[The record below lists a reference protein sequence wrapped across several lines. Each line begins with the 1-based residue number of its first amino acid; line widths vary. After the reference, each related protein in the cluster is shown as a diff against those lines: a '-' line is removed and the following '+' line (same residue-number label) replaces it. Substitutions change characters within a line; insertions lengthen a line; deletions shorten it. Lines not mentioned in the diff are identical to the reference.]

1 MTELLKAL
9 DVINQTF
16 KRALRGY
23 NPVEVDEFLD
33 RVADS
38 LQAYAERCVELER
51 ELERLKEQI
60 REYKGM
66 RDSLQE
72 ALLMAQKSA
81 DERVKAAE
89 KQAEAIVAEAR
100 AQAERLLKEA
110 EDHSNV
116 IKEEM
121 SRLQRSKQDF
131 IAEFRALITR
141 YQNLID
147 YYEGEES

>member
-23 NPVEVDEFLD
+23 DPVEVDEFLD

-81 DERVKAAE
+81 DERVRAAE

-121 SRLQRSKQDF
+121 SRLQRTKQDF
-131 IAEFRALITR
+131 VAEFRALLTR

-147 YYEGEES
+147 YEGEGS

>member
-16 KRALRGY
+16 KRSLRGY
-23 NPVEVDEFLD
+23 DPVEVDDFLD

-38 LQAYAERCVELER
+38 LQAYAERCLELER

-60 REYKGM
+60 QEYKGM

-81 DERVKAAE
+81 DEKVKAAE
-89 KQAEAIVAEAR
+89 RQAEAILAEAR

-110 EDHSNV
+110 EEHSNV
-116 IKEEM
+116 VKEEM
-121 SRLQRSKQDF
+121 SHLQRTKQDF

-147 YYEGEES
+147 YEGEGS

>member
-1 MTELLKAL
+1 VTELLKAL

-23 NPVEVDEFLD
+23 DPVEVDEFLD

-100 AQAERLLKEA
+100 AQAERLLKEV

-121 SRLQRSKQDF
+121 SRLQRAKQDF
-131 IAEFRALITR
+131 VAEFRALLTR

-147 YYEGEES
+147 YEGEGS

>member
-1 MTELLKAL
+1 VTELLKAL

-23 NPVEVDEFLD
+23 DPVEVDEFLD

-89 KQAEAIVAEAR
+89 KQAEAIVAEAH

-121 SRLQRSKQDF
+121 SRLQRTKQDF

-147 YYEGEES
+147 YEGEES

>member
-1 MTELLKAL
+1 VTELLKAL

-23 NPVEVDEFLD
+23 DPVEVDEFLD

-81 DERVKAAE
+81 DERVRAAE

-110 EDHSNV
+110 EDHSNA

-147 YYEGEES
+147 YEGEES

>member
-66 RDSLQE
+66 KDSLQE

-147 YYEGEES
+147 YEGEES

>member
-1 MTELLKAL
+1 VTELLKAL

-23 NPVEVDEFLD
+23 DPVEVDEFLD

-66 RDSLQE
+66 KDSLQE

-121 SRLQRSKQDF
+121 SRLQRTKQDF

-147 YYEGEES
+147 YEGEES

>member
-23 NPVEVDEFLD
+23 DPVEVDEFLD

-66 RDSLQE
+66 GDSLQE

-147 YYEGEES
+147 YEGEES

>member
-23 NPVEVDEFLD
+23 DPVEVDEFLD

-121 SRLQRSKQDF
+121 SRLQRTKQDF

-147 YYEGEES
+147 YEGEES

>member
-23 NPVEVDEFLD
+23 DPVEVDEFLD

-89 KQAEAIVAEAR
+89 KQAEAIVAEAH

-147 YYEGEES
+147 YEGEES

>member
-23 NPVEVDEFLD
+23 DPVEVDEFLD

-66 RDSLQE
+66 KDSLQE

-121 SRLQRSKQDF
+121 SRLQRTKQDF

-147 YYEGEES
+147 YEGEES

>member
-1 MTELLKAL
+1 
-9 DVINQTF
+9 
-16 KRALRGY
+16 
-23 NPVEVDEFLD
+23 
-33 RVADS
+33 
-38 LQAYAERCVELER
+38 VELER

-147 YYEGEES
+147 YEGEES

>member
-1 MTELLKAL
+1 VTELLKAL

-23 NPVEVDEFLD
+23 DPVEVDEFLD

-66 RDSLQE
+66 GDSLQE

-89 KQAEAIVAEAR
+89 KQGEAIVAEAR

-147 YYEGEES
+147 YEGEES

>member
-1 MTELLKAL
+1 VTELLKAL

-23 NPVEVDEFLD
+23 DPVEVDEFLD

-38 LQAYAERCVELER
+38 LQVYAERCVELER

-110 EDHSNV
+110 EDHSSV

-131 IAEFRALITR
+131 LAEFRALLAR

-147 YYEGEES
+147 YEGEES

>member
-23 NPVEVDEFLD
+23 DPVEVDEFLD

-66 RDSLQE
+66 GDSLQE

-89 KQAEAIVAEAR
+89 KQGEAIVAEAR

-147 YYEGEES
+147 YEGEES

>member
-1 MTELLKAL
+1 VTELLKAL

-66 RDSLQE
+66 KDSLQE

-147 YYEGEES
+147 YEGEES

>member
-141 YQNLID
+141 YQ
-147 YYEGEES
+147 

>member
-1 MTELLKAL
+1 VTELLKAL
-9 DVINQTF
+9 DVIHQTF

-23 NPVEVDEFLD
+23 DPVEVDEFLD

-81 DERVKAAE
+81 DERVRAAE

-121 SRLQRSKQDF
+121 SRLQRTKQDF
-131 IAEFRALITR
+131 VAEFRALLTR

-147 YYEGEES
+147 YEGEGS

>member
-23 NPVEVDEFLD
+23 DPVEVDEFLD

-66 RDSLQE
+66 KDSLQE

-147 YYEGEES
+147 YEGEES

>member
-1 MTELLKAL
+1 VTELLKAL

-147 YYEGEES
+147 YEGEES

>member
-1 MTELLKAL
+1 VTELLKAL

-23 NPVEVDEFLD
+23 DPVEVDEFLD

-147 YYEGEES
+147 YEGEES

>member
-23 NPVEVDEFLD
+23 DPVEVDEFLD

-121 SRLQRSKQDF
+121 SHLQRSKQDF

-147 YYEGEES
+147 YEGEES

>member
-23 NPVEVDEFLD
+23 DPVEVDEFLD

-89 KQAEAIVAEAR
+89 KQAEAIVAEAH

-121 SRLQRSKQDF
+121 SRLQRTKQDF

-147 YYEGEES
+147 YEGEES

>member
-110 EDHSNV
+110 EDHSNA

-147 YYEGEES
+147 YEGEES

>member
-60 REYKGM
+60 QEYKGM

-147 YYEGEES
+147 YEGEES

>member
-23 NPVEVDEFLD
+23 DPVEVDEFLD

-66 RDSLQE
+66 GDSLQE

-89 KQAEAIVAEAR
+89 KQAEAIVAEAH

-147 YYEGEES
+147 YEGEES

>member
-147 YYEGEES
+147 YEGEES

>member
-23 NPVEVDEFLD
+23 DPVEVDEFLD

-100 AQAERLLKEA
+100 AQAERILKEA

-121 SRLQRSKQDF
+121 SRLQRTKQDF

-147 YYEGEES
+147 YEGEES

>member
-9 DVINQTF
+9 DLINQTF

-23 NPVEVDEFLD
+23 DPVEVDEFLD

-66 RDSLQE
+66 GDSLQE

-147 YYEGEES
+147 YEGEES

>member
-23 NPVEVDEFLD
+23 DPVEVDEFLD

-147 YYEGEES
+147 YEGEES

>member
-23 NPVEVDEFLD
+23 DPVEVDEFLD

-81 DERVKAAE
+81 DERVRAAE

-100 AQAERLLKEA
+100 AQAERILKEA

-121 SRLQRSKQDF
+121 SRLQRTKQDF
-131 IAEFRALITR
+131 VAEFRALLTR

-147 YYEGEES
+147 YEGEGS

>member
-23 NPVEVDEFLD
+23 DPVEVDEFLD

-110 EDHSNV
+110 EDHSNA

-147 YYEGEES
+147 YEGEES

>member
-89 KQAEAIVAEAR
+89 KQAEAIV
-100 AQAERLLKEA
+100 
-110 EDHSNV
+110 
-116 IKEEM
+116 
-121 SRLQRSKQDF
+121 
-131 IAEFRALITR
+131 
-141 YQNLID
+141 
-147 YYEGEES
+147 

>member
-1 MTELLKAL
+1 VTELLKAL

-23 NPVEVDEFLD
+23 DPVEVDEFLD

-89 KQAEAIVAEAR
+89 KQGEAIVAEAR

-121 SRLQRSKQDF
+121 SRLQRTKQDF

-147 YYEGEES
+147 YEGEES

>member
-23 NPVEVDEFLD
+23 DPVEVDEFLD

-89 KQAEAIVAEAR
+89 KQAEAIVAEAH

-121 SRLQRSKQDF
+121 SRLQQTNQDF

-147 YYEGEES
+147 YEGEES

>member
-1 MTELLKAL
+1 MLKAL

-23 NPVEVDEFLD
+23 DPVEVDEFLD

-81 DERVKAAE
+81 DERVRAAE

-121 SRLQRSKQDF
+121 SRLQRTKQDF
-131 IAEFRALITR
+131 VAEFRALLTR

-147 YYEGEES
+147 YEGEGS

>member
-1 MTELLKAL
+1 VTELLKAL

-23 NPVEVDEFLD
+23 DPVEVDEFLD

-81 DERVKAAE
+81 DERVRAAE

-121 SRLQRSKQDF
+121 SRLQRTKQDF
-131 IAEFRALITR
+131 VAEFRALLTR

-147 YYEGEES
+147 YEGEGS